1 MININLLP
9 QDYRRRERT
18 SFKVFGTIMAAVIAV
33 CCSLGYFGHVYL
45 NKFKTVEAKR
55 IQQQDIL
62 DSLTPLAAY
71 DDALVSEKAEYT
83 RRSKTIM
90 DIATSR
96 VLWTKFLDQFIDIV
110 NNNGD
115 TARHLAWFKNM
126 NAKSGGGRFGG
137 PSVSLNAML
146 ASDQWSRQA
155 NFLDDIRA
163 HQDFVQDIP
172 YDGITSPGGRVVKTA
187 GKTPPKAI
195 EFRLDLQMRA
205 SKDWVVNKKK

>member
-9 QDYRRRERT
+9 QEYRRRERT
-18 SFKVFGTIMAAVIAV
+18 SFKVFGTIMASVIAV

-45 NKFKTVEAKR
+45 NQFKTVEAKR
-55 IQQQDIL
+55 IQQQEIL

-71 DDALVSEKAEYT
+71 DDALVAEKAEYS
-83 RRSKTIM
+83 RRSQTIR

-96 VLWTKFLDQFIDIV
+96 VLWTKVLDQFIDIV

-115 TARHLAWFKNM
+115 TTRHLAWFKNM
-126 NAKSGGGRFGG
+126 NAKSSGGRFGG
-137 PSVSLNAML
+137 PSMSLNAML
-146 ASDQWSRQA
+146 ASSEWSRQA
-155 NFLDDIRA
+155 NFLDDIRG
-163 HQDFVQDIP
+163 HQEFVQDIP
-172 YDGITSPGGRVVKTA
+172 HDGVTHPGGRVVKTE